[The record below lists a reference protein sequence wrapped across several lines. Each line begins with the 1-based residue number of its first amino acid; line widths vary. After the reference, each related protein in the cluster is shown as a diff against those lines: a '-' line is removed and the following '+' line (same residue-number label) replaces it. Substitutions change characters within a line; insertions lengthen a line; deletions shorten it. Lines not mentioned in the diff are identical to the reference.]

1 MLPEYPGLRAE
12 PGDMGKQGF
21 RETNWFK
28 LGDINLDE
36 SDDEAPVPLP
46 IVDRYSGAV
55 SAEDSQA
62 FGLHTGRTE
71 HVRILQDVEPSSD
84 DVSMKTLV
92 GEMKVNKRRLGIG
105 LAVSLASIAS
115 LVAFYV

>member
-1 MLPEYPGLRAE
+1 
-12 PGDMGKQGF
+12 MGKQGF

-28 LGDINLDE
+28 LGDIDLDE
-36 SDDEAPVPLP
+36 GDEAPVPLP
-46 IVDRYSGAV
+46 IEDRYSGAV
-55 SAEDSQA
+55 SAEDSRA

-71 HVRILQDVEPSSD
+71 HVRILKDVESD